1 MKVEYAINAEG
12 SAEVTQIRE
21 VLASIG
27 LKVILVE
34 KMVDTDDLLRD
45 ENFARDENFEISL
58 AAVRESNLLPECIEK
73 DLAAVYSDDTVMTAE
88 ALLNSICGSS
98 ADVDITNI
106 ELEETLRKLIR
117 FLKAQ

>member
-34 KMVDTDDLLRD
+34 KMVDTGDLLRD
-45 ENFARDENFEISL
+45 ENFARDENFEISWT
-58 AAVRESNLLPECIEK
+58 AVRESGLLPESIEK
-73 DLAAVYSDDTVMTAE
+73 ELAAVYGDTTMLTAD
-88 ALLNSICGSS
+88 ALLNSICGIS
-98 ADVDITNI
+98 ADVDITNQ
-106 ELEETLRKLIR
+106 ELEKTLRQLIR
-117 FLKAQ
+117 FLNTQ